1 MSYSDF
7 VSGSFIEGFGDDL
20 VQAASLAIFT
30 IIVILGYFYFWKT
43 DTTTIHAESESLV
56 GDVRQQLRAED
67 SNLLRTMS
75 RGQIR
80 HDITCPV
87 CLSEVQYPIE
97 TNCGHIYCA
106 NCMITYWNTGR
117 WNGAVRCP
125 SCRQTVT
132 ILLVCFSEDE
142 LRSTSE
148 EKQRL
153 VANINLYN
161 RRFSGQPL
169 TWMEYF
175 LDLPTI
181 LRHCMTDFF
190 SIGGLIWMFRLR
202 IVVCFL
208 IALLYLLSPLD
219 IIPEAAFGL
228 FGLLDDMFVMFLL
241 AIYIS
246 ILYRRFIAHR
256 ATNETGPIE

>member
-1 MSYSDF
+1 
-7 VSGSFIEGFGDDL
+7 
-20 VQAASLAIFT
+20 
-30 IIVILGYFYFWKT
+30 
-43 DTTTIHAESESLV
+43 
-56 GDVRQQLRAED
+56 
-67 SNLLRTMS
+67 
-75 RGQIR
+75 
-80 HDITCPV
+80 
-87 CLSEVQYPIE
+87 
-97 TNCGHIYCA
+97 
-106 NCMITYWNTGR
+106 
-117 WNGAVRCP
+117 
-125 SCRQTVT
+125 
-132 ILLVCFSEDE
+132 
-142 LRSTSE
+142 
-148 EKQRL
+148 
-153 VANINLYN
+153 
-161 RRFSGQPL
+161 
-169 TWMEYF
+169 MEYF

-256 ATNETGPIE
+256 ATNEAGPIEWKNLNSILMSKFLNVMTSENILANYAIAIIILTILSSITLNNYNLEIWNMNSKVLVR